1 MFQEAGNDVYTI
13 AVGGSLRGRPRDSRV
28 SAGRSA
34 LDPAW
39 FPCETGQQSE
49 TIPAQV
55 SGPGWSEIRSCTY
68 VPTWPQCGQV
78 RLAIVP
84 HRIGSDISVGE
95 VASAKGIGSPQP
107 AQSTTRYHFLAG
119 AIFTMAYQC
128 LSIPASQWALS
139 RFFTKSSHASSLA
152 PSDSAHS
159 YLSGC
164 AEH

>member
-1 MFQEAGNDVYTI
+1 VTA
-13 AVGGSLRGRPRDSRV
+13 ASLPG
-28 SAGRSA
+28 A
-34 LDPAW
+34 LDPEW
-39 FPCETGQQSE
+39 FLFETRQQSE
-49 TIPAQV
+49 TLSAQV

-84 HRIGSDISVGE
+84 HRIGSEMSVGG

-128 LSIPASQWALS
+128 LRYTNI
-139 RFFTKSSHASSLA
+139 TNGA
-152 PSDSAHS
+152 PRKNYRAE
-159 YLSGC
+159 YLGPQANDAVEDGELFES
-164 AEH
+164 